1 MESLSKI
8 RVLLD
13 RFYSGET
20 TLEEEKRLE
29 QYFSETSVPEEML
42 PDKELFL
49 SMESNPVDVEIPD
62 DLNSKILQAI
72 DKVDRKEIKTRRI
85 SLFSL
90 SGLAAGLLVMIS
102 VYLFFLKDKPD
113 GLLST
118 STMQDTYEDPM
129 DAYEEVKKTLA
140 FVSDKFNTGTDE
152 LKHVQQVNKTVYNL
166 QPLTFI
172 NKGNKEIRLLQQLE
186 KVGEVKQ

>member
-29 QYFSETSVPEEML
+29 QYFRETPVPEEML

-85 SLFSL
+85 GLFSL

-113 GLLST
+113 GLLSN
-118 STMQDTYEDPM
+118 STMKDTYEDPM

-140 FVSDKFNTGTDE
+140 YVSDKFNTGTNE
-152 LKHVQQVNKTVYNL
+152 LKHVQKANKSVYNL

>member
-1 MESLSKI
+1 MESINTI
-8 RVLLD
+8 RVLLE

-29 QYFSETSVPEEML
+29 QYFRETTVPEEML

-72 DKVDRKEIKTRRI
+72 DKVDKKEIKTRRI

-113 GLLST
+113 GLLSNNN
-118 STMQDTYEDPM
+118 MKDTYEDPM

-140 FVSDKFNTGTDE
+140 YVSDKFNTGTDE
-152 LKHVQQVNKTVYNL
+152 LKHVQKVNKSVYNL

-186 KVGEVKQ
+186 KVGEMKQ